1 MRHGQ
6 RAAGVARMVMVVTVV
21 MVLPGGGGWSSP
33 VGAQA
38 PETEGAR
45 LFRTNCASCH
55 GTTGQ
60 GNGPVAGL
68 LRRRVADLTQ
78 IAAANGGTFPAA
90 RVHRIIDGRDVESH
104 GVPEMPVWGDAFTR
118 TTNGSAAAVQ
128 ARIAALVR
136 YLESIQRR
144 NAQ

>member
-1 MRHGQ
+1 MTRV
-6 RAAGVARMVMVVTVV
+6 RWAVSVVAVTA
-21 MVLPGGGGWSSP
+21 MFSTGGGWLDTP
-33 VGAQA
+33 VTAQQT

-45 LFRTNCASCH
+45 LFRTYCASCH
-55 GTTGQ
+55 GASGQ

-78 IAAANGGTFPAA
+78 IAAVNAGVFPAA

-104 GVPEMPVWGDAFTR
+104 GVPEMPVWGDAFAR
-118 TTNGSAAAVQ
+118 TTGGSDAAVQ

-136 YLESIQRR
+136 HLESIQRR
-144 NAQ
+144 SAQD